1 MAPETDEA
9 LEHRVQVS
17 SMEEPFMIARV
28 GAVLLI
34 AVLAGAVPAGSQSV
48 PLVEKKAIG
57 LAAAKKMVAAAEAEA
72 LKNKWAISISVVD
85 DDGNLVYFE
94 RMDGTNL
101 PTVAVSQGKARTA
114 AQYRT
119 ATKGFE
125 ERLSKGETQLLSLPN
140 ATELRGGLP
149 VLVDGQVVGAIAGS
163 GAKGEQDEQCAQAGI
178 DALMK

>member
-1 MAPETDEA
+1 M
-9 LEHRVQVS
+9 
-17 SMEEPFMIARV
+17 MARV

-34 AVLAGAVPAGSQSV
+34 AMVAGAVPAGSQSV
-48 PLVEKKAIG
+48 PLVEKKTIG

-72 LKNKWAISISVVD
+72 VKNKWAISIAVVD
-85 DDGNLVYFE
+85 DGGNLVYFE

-114 AQYRT
+114 AEYRT

-125 ERLSKGETQLLSLPN
+125 ERLSKGNNMQLLSLPN
-140 ATELRGGLP
+140 ATELQGGLP

-163 GAKGEQDEQCAQAGI
+163 GAKGEEDEQCAQAGI